1 MATLPGKTSLCYA
14 SDMTA
19 KKLKDVLQRVD
30 AWPEAAQAE
39 LAELALEI
47 DAGLGAGKYHATP
60 EELAGIRRGLKDARE
75 GRFATDEQ
83 IEELFKKHRP
93 A

>member
-1 MATLPGKTSLCYA
+1 
-14 SDMTA
+14 MTA
-19 KKLKDVLQRVD
+19 QKLKDVLELAE

-60 EELAGIRRGLKDARE
+60 EELAGIDRGLNAARE

>member
-1 MATLPGKTSLCYA
+1 
-14 SDMTA
+14 MTA
-19 KKLKDVLQRVD
+19 KKLKGVLERVE

-47 DAGLGAGKYHATP
+47 DPGLGAGKYHATS
-60 EELAGIRRGLKDARE
+60 EELAGIRRGIKDARE

>member
-1 MATLPGKTSLCYA
+1 MNGAITLIAML
-14 SDMTA
+14 
-19 KKLKDVLQRVD
+19 VLAGSGWAPAANGQVRRTVPRVG
-30 AWPEAAQAE
+30 PRVAANA
-39 LAELALEI
+39 A
-47 DAGLGAGKYHATP
+47 HATP